1 MKAVRKDGL
10 FVQRFSSMK
19 TILLAAGRSRRVKPI
34 EDKNFLRFCGKFL
47 IHHQIDALVQAGFND
62 LILVGGA
69 HNLERLNQ
77 FSADLKSEAKSNQKD
92 LAIAVVEQTDLG
104 AGMAGAVLAAAAYI
118 KEHVKSEESV
128 FVVST
133 NDVVDPEAY
142 QLLFDAAQNPE
153 VDSII
158 LGKTVEDY
166 FPGGYLQIDK
176 KNRIERIIE
185 KPGAGNEPSRLVN
198 LVLHVHKKGH
208 ALFDALESAQS
219 DRDDRYEVALDA
231 LIKAGHRMMAVPYSG
246 YWQAIKFPWHVFPV
260 ARYFFEKSPPR
271 IAGIVEEGAKIV
283 GEVIVEGGAKI
294 MAGATVVGPAYI
306 GKNSVVA
313 TNALVRD
320 AYLGERCVVGFS
332 TEVARSVLGDD
343 VWTHSNYIGDSVI
356 GDNVSFGAGTVTGNL
371 RFDEKAID
379 VTIGKGK
386 VSSGMNKLGLFT
398 GNNIRVGINTSFMP
412 GIKLGSNSLIGP
424 GIVVNQNIEEG
435 SYVRGE
441 VTLKISA
448 NKMLG
453 DFPIRA
459 RYNT

>member
-10 FVQRFSSMK
+10 FVQRFSPMK

-34 EDKNFLRFCGKFL
+34 KDKNFLRFCGKFL

-69 HNLERLNQ
+69 HNLERLKQ
-77 FSADLKSEAKSNQKD
+77 FSSELKNESKNHHEN
-92 LAIAVVEQTDLG
+92 LTIAVVEQVDLG
-104 AGMAGAVLAAAAYI
+104 AGMAGAVLAARP
-118 KEHVKSEESV
+118 HVKKEEPILI
-128 FVVST
+128 VST

-142 QLLFDAAQNPE
+142 QLLFDAAKKPE
-153 VDSII
+153 VDSVI
-158 LGKTVEDY
+158 LGKTVEEY

-176 KNRIERIIE
+176 KNRLSGIVE
-185 KPGAGNEPSRLVN
+185 KPGAGNEPSNLVN
-198 LVLHVHKKGH
+198 LVLHLHKKSH

-219 DRDDRYEVALDA
+219 DRDDRYEVALDS
-231 LIKAGHRMMAVPYSG
+231 LIKDGHRMMAVPYSG

-260 ARYFFEKSPPR
+260 ARYFFEKSPKR
-271 IAGIVEEGAKIV
+271 IAGGANIAATAVVEEGAHIK
-283 GEVIVEGGAKI
+283 GEVIIEEGAKI

-306 GKNSVVA
+306 GKNSVVG
-313 TNALVRD
+313 TNALVRE

-412 GIKLGSNSLIGP
+412 GIKVGSNSLIGP
-424 GIVVNQNIEEG
+424 GILVKQDIEEG

-441 VTLKISA
+441 VTLKVSP
-448 NKMLG
+448 NKL
-453 DFPIRA
+453 
-459 RYNT
+459 